1 MKKAAAKQWLE
12 EVQERLSTDHL
23 DNHTNLFDLVG
34 ISEKIDPQTVE
45 IIRRRVNIYLESWI
59 RPNLERAIDEL
70 K

>member
-12 EVQERLSTDHL
+12 EVQEHLSTYYL
-23 DNHTNLFDLVG
+23 DKHTGLFNLEGFD
-34 ISEKIDPQTVE
+34 KRIDPETVA
-45 IIRRRVNIYLESWI
+45 IIRQRINLYLESWV

>member
-23 DNHTNLFDLVG
+23 DNHTSLFDLVG
-34 ISEKIDPQTVE
+34 IGEEIDPQTVE